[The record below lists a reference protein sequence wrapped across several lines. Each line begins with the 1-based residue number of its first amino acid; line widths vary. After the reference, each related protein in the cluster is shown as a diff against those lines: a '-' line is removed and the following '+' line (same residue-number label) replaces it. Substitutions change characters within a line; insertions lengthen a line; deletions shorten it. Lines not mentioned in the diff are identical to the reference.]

1 MADSPK
7 RPPASH
13 EGQLDLRTF
22 LTSIHADLDAPA
34 SSTSSPSP
42 TTTTPSLPASARV
55 TLLDAQLDAVHAQI
69 RHTLTKHADLLVKAG
84 TESVRLHRDL
94 SALSAQVD
102 HFETETQPQ
111 IQDRIP
117 DDSPLPAAL
126 AAYSRANEQALF
138 EAYTLSTLRSLHSAV
153 SSLEQLESALSSS
166 STSDAKLA
174 HLAEQAQ
181 RACAEIGIG
190 IGEAEM
196 TQGKEF
202 GWLTRSVPALPSTT
216 LKSWQKEGNEA
227 DLPAVRLL
235 GPRLEEALRKKDA
248 VLRRRAQKGRP
259 TEHGG
264 GGPSSK
270 SPLSPAD
277 EVRRKARSLLQAT
290 EGWKA
295 VSVLDVSAVAGSS
308 DDGDDRSRL
317 APTSP
322 LVGGRGMQLPSKKN
336 AHLRPQQQQQQQPT
350 CTISQRSL
358 DLVTLAEETLTQ
370 ARMRAKRLSREMAGG
385 SLSTNDDEEGDI
397 REARLRAIAAL
408 LRSLPDIF
416 SLHLAL
422 MPTLHPVALFTD
434 ASLALQFAND
444 CSHLSSQCVRLGN
457 VLLIASNVREE
468 LGRLV
473 NGRGAEGVVRKAVE
487 GAAGGLEEVGQALSG
502 LGLRVLNRQMMNTR

>member
-111 IQDRIP
+111 IQDR
-117 DDSPLPAAL
+117 
-126 AAYSRANEQALF
+126 
-138 EAYTLSTLRSLHSAV
+138 
-153 SSLEQLESALSSS
+153 
-166 STSDAKLA
+166 
-174 HLAEQAQ
+174 AQ

-487 GAAGGLEEVGQALSG
+487 GAAGGLKEVGQALSG